1 MLIVIR
7 RSRVIHP
14 NQVRVEDLHVEI
26 TLGMDEQRVDLHR
39 AIRRRL
45 PLEIVV
51 VGSPGR
57 LVMDRQVGIEHV
69 GRPQIERLD
78 KGIVRLER
86 VRGNKQQARLQGF
99 HQKIL
104 AKLPAIAV
112 THVEWAAIAA
122 ASGSGLHNTS
132 SEKCSEHVGFAVC
145 ADYVRSG

>member
-7 RSRVIHP
+7 RSRAIDRT
-14 NQVRVEDLHVEI
+14 QCGIIDLHVEVA
-26 TLGMDEQRVDLHR
+26 LGMGESRVDVQR
-39 AIRRRL
+39 AISRRR

-51 VGSPGR
+51 VGSAGR
-57 LVMDRQVGIEHV
+57 LVMDRQTGVNPV
-69 GRPQIERLD
+69 GRPQIICFEKRV
-78 KGIVRLER
+78 VRLVR

-132 SEKCSEHVGFAVC
+132 SEKCSGHAEYAGFT
-145 ADYVRSG
+145 DY